1 MPLSTEYWFL
11 FPAAIAIATVA
22 MATGIGGAVFFSP
35 LFIIVL
41 RLEPSVAI
49 GTALIT
55 ELFGFGSGVFA
66 YWRRRLIDFR
76 LGRQLLVFS
85 IPGAIFGTLAADAFP
100 AVVLNTVFG
109 TGIIFIGVQLYLSLR
124 KDEVAELDARIR
136 GEEQHETL
144 LVDRAGNEY
153 AYTIKRPNQGRLFAA
168 IGGAFLGAISVG
180 LAELQEYHLIAR
192 CRVPSPV
199 AVATSIFVV
208 VVSVLVASL
217 GHFYYFAT
225 SADAGVLSQVLSI
238 VVFTIPGVVLGGQ
251 LGPMVQATVDPDRVK
266 LGIAM
271 LFIGVGMFMLFM
283 VL

>member
-41 RLEPSVAI
+41 RLAPSVAI
-49 GTALIT
+49 GTSLIT
-55 ELFGFGSGVFA
+55 ELFRFGSGVFA

-238 VVFTIPGVVLGGQ
+238 VMFTIPGVVLGGQ

-266 LGIAM
+266 LGIAL

>member
-124 KDEVAELDARIR
+124 KDEMAELDARIR
-136 GEEQHETL
+136 GKGQHETL

-266 LGIAM
+266 LGIAL

>member
-22 MATGIGGAVFFSP
+22 MASGIGGAVFFSP

-124 KDEVAELDARIR
+124 KDEVAEHDARIR
-136 GEEQHETL
+136 GKGQHETL

-238 VVFTIPGVVLGGQ
+238 VMFTIPGVVLGGQ

-266 LGIAM
+266 LGIAL